1 MEAHT
6 AGMAY
11 SSGENSSRFRT
22 LASRQVKLD
31 SSGTYGTTSQTGA
44 STSPAGNGNPSQS
57 TYVPAHGRYKRHHH
71 EAIILSSEKMSPAKD
86 GTIAHLGS
94 VNILPAKA
102 RVPSFSG
109 VIEDAGEA
117 VPPPLTARSN
127 TTATSTVS
135 T

>member
-6 AGMAY
+6 TGIAY
-11 SSGENSSRFRT
+11 SSGEDLSRTRVP
-22 LASRQVKLD
+22 ASRQVKID
-31 SSGTYGTTSQTGA
+31 SASTYGTSSQTDA
-44 STSPAGNGNPSQS
+44 STSPVGNGNLSQS
-57 TYVPAHGRYKRHHH
+57 AYVPTHGRYKRHHH

-94 VNILPAKA
+94 VSILPAKA

-109 VIEDAGEA
+109 IIEDAGEA